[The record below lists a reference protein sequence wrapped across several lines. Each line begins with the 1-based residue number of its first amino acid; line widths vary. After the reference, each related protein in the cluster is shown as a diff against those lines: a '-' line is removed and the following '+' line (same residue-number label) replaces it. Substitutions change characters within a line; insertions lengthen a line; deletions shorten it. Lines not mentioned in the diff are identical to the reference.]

1 MEPMSGHRRLVAE
14 HVATPHGVMNN
25 AVIEIGGTRLTSCEP
40 FMGSGEPE
48 PERVAGWV
56 VPGFIDTHVHGG
68 GGFDYAT
75 EDPQPAISGRAFQA
89 THGTTTSFASL
100 VTAPIDVLCRQIAML
115 AGLVEDGH
123 FAGIH
128 LEGPFL
134 SDAESGAHHP
144 AHLRLPDPASVD
156 SLLTAGRG
164 ALSMVTL
171 APELPGALAAIS
183 QFTEAG
189 VQVAI
194 GHTDADHDTVAAAL
208 DAGAS
213 VATHLF
219 NAMRGIHHRE
229 PGPIPLMLTDRRVS
243 VELIADGFHLH
254 PEIVRMAVA
263 AAGPERTVLIT
274 DAMAAAGMPD
284 GEFVLGGLQVG
295 VREGR
300 ARLIEATGRPGSI
313 AGSTLTMA
321 EAFRIMTGIIGDV
334 ETVAAMAATNAAR
347 HFGLSDVGRIEAGCR
362 ADLCVVND
370 DGVLQRVMHAG
381 RWLTELPT

>member
-1 MEPMSGHRRLVAE
+1 MVPMSGHRRLLAE
-14 HVATPHGVMNN
+14 RVATPHGVIDNG
-25 AVIEIGGTRLTSCEP
+25 VIEIRGTSLTSCEP
-40 FMGSGEPE
+40 FTGSAEPE

-68 GGFDYAT
+68 GGYDYAT
-75 EDPQPAISGRAFQA
+75 EDPQDAISGRAFHA
-89 THGTTTSFASL
+89 GHGTTTSFASL
-100 VTAPIDVLCRQIAML
+100 VTAPIDVLCRQIATL
-115 AGLVEDGH
+115 AGLVADGY

-134 SDAESGAHHP
+134 SAAERGAH
-144 AHLRLPDPASVD
+144 DPAQLRPLDPAGVD

-164 ALSMVTL
+164 ALSMITI

-183 QFTEAG
+183 RFTEAG

-219 NAMRGIHHRE
+219 NAMRAIHHRE
-229 PGPIPLMLTDRRVS
+229 PGPIPVLLTDPRVS
-243 VELIADGFHLH
+243 VELIVDGFHLH

-263 AAGPERTVLIT
+263 AAGRERTVLVT
-274 DAMAAAGMPD
+274 DAMVAAGMPD
-284 GEFVLGGLQVG
+284 GEFVLGGLQVD
-295 VREGR
+295 VRAGR

-321 EAFRIMTGIIGDV
+321 EAFRLMTGIVGDV

-347 HFGLSDVGRIEAGCR
+347 QFGLSDVGRIAAGCR
-362 ADLCVVND
+362 ADLCVVDNA
-370 DGVLQRVMHAG
+370 GVLQRVMHAG
-381 RWLTELPT
+381 RWLDESPT